1 MKRKGISESLSLYGA
16 TCLLEALG
24 QSIRKIREHS
34 GEGPLSDGQQML
46 MERVCELQSF
56 IMQKYSCPE
65 ETETRVRALLVLM
78 DAYEI
83 SGEEEVLQFAL
94 TQAEKLL
101 PVLDNSAQKCKLL
114 AYCYYY
120 TEDAE
125 CAREARHI
133 IESWDPARYTEEMCD
148 AAKCYQELA

>member
-1 MKRKGISESLSLYGA
+1 MKRKGISESLSLYEA

-34 GEGPLSDGQQML
+34 GEGPLSDEQQML
-46 MERVCELQSF
+46 MGRVCELQSF

-94 TQAEKLL
+94 AQAENLL
-101 PVLDNSAQKCKLL
+101 PALDDSAQKCKLL

-125 CAREARHI
+125 CAREARRILHT
-133 IESWDPARYTEEMCD
+133 WDRSAYTPEMTD
-148 AAKCYQELA
+148 AALCCEALV